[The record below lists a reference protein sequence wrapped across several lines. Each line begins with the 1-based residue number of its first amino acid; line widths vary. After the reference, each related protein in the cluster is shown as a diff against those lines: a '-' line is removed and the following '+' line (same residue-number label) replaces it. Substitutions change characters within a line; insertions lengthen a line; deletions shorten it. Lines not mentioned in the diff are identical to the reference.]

1 MSKRVIKPK
10 FRSFP
15 RARHESSDE
24 SDDEELNELFKQATL
39 FKNNELKEEKELVS
53 KNKIKTFLK
62 DEKEEE
68 NEVEEF
74 INYKNKECLHSE
86 SISEHNFIYCKQC
99 GLQLSDDSN
108 GSEIG
113 RNDSIRLQYKK
124 MPEKG
129 ISKDLEIYNLP
140 LDVINLADKLY
151 AGVTKEDIKRGNLRK
166 GIIFACVFHAYHKLN
181 KPQTPDTL
189 QKVFNISRKNISK
202 GLTYFCLGNKE
213 RGKTEYITAEHFIPK
228 ILEKLNIKQE
238 CLSECL
244 QLYKSIENKSSLLNR
259 SNPQS
264 VSKGVVY
271 YYLRKL
277 DSKFDLKKYS
287 EEIQLSEITITRICN
302 TIDNL
307 LAI

>member
-39 FKNNELKEEKELVS
+39 FKNSEIKVIPKVEKIEDKSLNKEVP
-53 KNKIKTFLK
+53 
-62 DEKEEE
+62 
-68 NEVEEF
+68 EVEVEVDELE
-74 INYKNKECLHSE
+74 NYKNKECLHSE

-108 GSEIG
+108 GSEVG

-129 ISKDLEIYNLP
+129 IAKDLEIYNLP

-302 TIDNL
+302 TIDNV

>member
-1 MSKRVIKPK
+1 MSKRVVKPK

-39 FKNNELKEEKELVS
+39 FKNKKVEKNTNLSSSLTTEKE
-53 KNKIKTFLK
+53 T
-62 DEKEEE
+62 
-68 NEVEEF
+68 NEVNEVDEF
-74 INYKNKECLHSE
+74 TNYKNTECLHSE
-86 SISEHNFIYCKQC
+86 TVSEHNFVYCKQC
-99 GLQLSDDSN
+99 GLQISDDSN
-108 GSEIG
+108 GSEVG
-113 RNDSIRLQYKK
+113 RNDAIRLQYKK
-124 MPEKG
+124 MPDKG
-129 ISKDLEIYNLP
+129 IAKDLEIYNLP
-140 LDVINLADKLY
+140 LDVINLSDKLY
-151 AGVTKEDIKRGNLRK
+151 ASVTKEDIKRGNLRK

-213 RGKTEYITAEHFIPK
+213 RNKTEYITAEHFIPK

-302 TIDNL
+302 TIDNV